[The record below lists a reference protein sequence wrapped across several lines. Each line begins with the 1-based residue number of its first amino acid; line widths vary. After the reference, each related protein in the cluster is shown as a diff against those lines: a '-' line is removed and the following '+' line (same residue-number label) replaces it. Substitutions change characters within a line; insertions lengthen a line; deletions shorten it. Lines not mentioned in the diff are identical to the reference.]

1 MVHVGKIY
9 HTWILWVR
17 TMVGPTNYLVQVIA
31 TSHEF
36 SPQIGGLVREM
47 GPLISGTP
55 RLVNKKL
62 TSPVMPLK
70 VESVLYSL
78 FGSCYFATFHWL
90 SQFFRVNGHQS
101 TNQETVT
108 NDVFW
113 AIGAFAPPHM
123 AIPTWSQSILKTL
136 TLLFFEDHPTTK
148 KP

>member
-70 VESVLYSL
+70 VESVLFSFWVVLFCHISL
-78 FGSCYFATFHWL
+78 VVPVFPCEWPPIH
-90 SQFFRVNGHQS
+90 QPRNGY
-101 TNQETVT
+101 
-108 NDVFW
+108 
-113 AIGAFAPPHM
+113 
-123 AIPTWSQSILKTL
+123 
-136 TLLFFEDHPTTK
+136 
-148 KP
+148 